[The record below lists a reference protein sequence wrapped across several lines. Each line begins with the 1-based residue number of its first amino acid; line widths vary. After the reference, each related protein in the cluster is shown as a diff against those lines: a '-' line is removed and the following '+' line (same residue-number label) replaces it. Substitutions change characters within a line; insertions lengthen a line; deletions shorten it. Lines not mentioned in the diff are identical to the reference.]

1 MELIRKAM
9 GRILALDYG
18 LKRVGIAV
26 TDPMKI
32 IASPITTVDE
42 GHIVEYLWE
51 YMLNEN
57 VETIVVGMPKRLN
70 GKATHATGAVIKFV
84 AKLKK
89 TFPEVNIVTENEQFT
104 SKMAV
109 AAMIT
114 GGMKKKERMRKS
126 NIDKISAS
134 IILQS
139 YLERMKYNDR

>member
-1 MELIRKAM
+1 M
-9 GRILALDYG
+9 GRILGIDYG

-32 IASPITTVDE
+32 VASPLTTIDQAR
-42 GHIVEYLWE
+42 IMEYLHE
-51 YMLNEN
+51 YLSKEN
-57 VETIVVGMPKRLN
+57 VETIVVGMPERLN
-70 GKATHATGAVIKFV
+70 GQATHVTGAVNKFV
-84 AKLKK
+84 AKLKEL
-89 TFPEVNIVTENEQFT
+89 FPEVEIVTEKEQFT

-109 AAMIT
+109 AAMIA

-139 YLERMKYNDR
+139 YLERMEYNN

>member
-1 MELIRKAM
+1 M

-32 IASPITTVDE
+32 IASPLTTVDE
-42 GHIVEYLWE
+42 ARIMKYLREYLP
-51 YMLNEN
+51 NEN
-57 VETIVVGMPKRLN
+57 VETIVVGMPNRLN
-70 GKATHATGAVIKFV
+70 GQATHATGAVKKFV
-84 AKLKK
+84 AKLRE
-89 TFPEVNIVTENEQFT
+89 TFPEVKIDTENEQYT

-109 AAMIT
+109 AAMIA
-114 GGMKKKERMRKS
+114 GGMKKKDRLKKS

-139 YLERMKYNDR
+139 YLHRKEYNDR

>member
-1 MELIRKAM
+1 M

-32 IASPITTVDE
+32 IASPLTTVDE
-42 GHIVEYLWE
+42 ARIMKYLCEYLP
-51 YMLNEN
+51 NEN
-57 VETIVVGMPKRLN
+57 VETIVVGMPNRLN
-70 GKATHATGAVIKFV
+70 GQATHATGAVKKFV
-84 AKLKK
+84 AKLRE
-89 TFPEVNIVTENEQFT
+89 TFPEVKIDTENEQYT

-109 AAMIT
+109 AVMIA
-114 GGMKKKERMRKS
+114 GGMKKKDRIKKS

-139 YLERMKYNDR
+139 YLERKEYNDR

>member
-1 MELIRKAM
+1 M

-32 IASPITTVDE
+32 IASPLTTVDE
-42 GHIVEYLWE
+42 ARIMKYLREYLP
-51 YMLNEN
+51 NEN
-57 VETIVVGMPKRLN
+57 VETIVVGMPNRLN
-70 GKATHATGAVIKFV
+70 GQATHVTGAVKKFV
-84 AKLKK
+84 AKLRE
-89 TFPEVNIVTENEQFT
+89 TFPEVKIDTENEQYT

-109 AAMIT
+109 AAMIA
-114 GGMKKKERMRKS
+114 GGMKKKDRIKKS

-139 YLERMKYNDR
+139 YLERKEYNDR